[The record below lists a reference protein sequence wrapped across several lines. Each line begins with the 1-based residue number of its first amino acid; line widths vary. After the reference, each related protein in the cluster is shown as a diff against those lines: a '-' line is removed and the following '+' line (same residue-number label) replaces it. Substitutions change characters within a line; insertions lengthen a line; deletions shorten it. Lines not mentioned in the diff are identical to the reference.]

1 MIVVI
6 AVAMT
11 IYFLLDRR
19 ASRWR
24 RGA

>member
-6 AVAMT
+6 AIAMT